1 MNDLSPELNLRKTDI
16 HVQLFNLFA
25 EEELLWYQRSH
36 EKWLLEGDLNTS
48 YFHRVANGR
57 KRKNTMFSLKE
68 NDILIEGTDNL
79 ISHTTA
85 YYKNLFG
92 PAPGNILDFDASM
105 WKPHEKLSEEEN
117 SILTRPFSM
126 EEVKFAL
133 FSMAPN
139 KAPGPDNIPI
149 EFYQHCWD
157 IIK

>member
-1 MNDLSPELNLRKTDI
+1 
-16 HVQLFNLFA
+16 
-25 EEELLWYQRSH
+25 
-36 EKWLLEGDLNTS
+36 LEGDLNTI

-79 ISHTTA
+79 ISHATA

-92 PAPGNILDFDASM
+92 LAPGNILDFDANM

-117 SILTRPFSM
+117 LILTRPFSV

-157 IIK
+157 IIKWDVMNLFHAFHAGSLDVARLNYG